1 MITRVGRV
9 ATRVVLLLAALVAVL
24 VVLGLL
30 ITEVAERDGRATVE
44 DDLSRTLAEH
54 RTGFLDAAT
63 AVLTQLGGPFVV
75 TLAMAAG
82 VAVLRLALNRWREAV
97 FLVVTVAA
105 QAVAVLVTTRVVSR
119 VEPSVDRLYPLA
131 ALAADSSFPSA
142 TTAAATALFV
152 AIALLVGW
160 QVRPR
165 RIRVPLV
172 VVLVALPLLVAF
184 ADLYRG
190 PHHLTDVLAGH
201 LAGLGSVALASRTV
215 LNHRLWAGEPDQ
227 HAGRR
232 RDGLPRRAAIVYNPI
247 KVPDFPALR
256 ERIHAHMARAGWAE
270 PLWLGTTVDDPGAG
284 MCAEAATEKSEVVIV
299 CGGDG
304 TVMACVTA
312 LAGTD
317 MPLALLPAGTGNL
330 LARNLG
336 IPLDDEEAALR
347 IALAGADRRI
357 DVAAIEG
364 HKFAVMAGLGFD
376 AAMVRDAPEGL
387 KRAVGWPAYVVS
399 GARHL
404 RGRGIRV
411 RVTLDGGEPFS
422 RRVQTVVVGNVG
434 KLQAGI
440 PLLPDAEPDD
450 GILDVV
456 LIAPGSI
463 VGWARV
469 AGRVMARRGRVDRRV
484 ERFRAQHVLL
494 ETREPQP
501 RQLDGDLIED
511 GTSMDIRIEPAAL
524 CVRVPAR
531 RRS

>member
-24 VVLGLL
+24 AALGLL

-63 AVLTQLGGPFVV
+63 AVLAQLGGPFVV
-75 TLAMAAG
+75 TVAMAVG
-82 VAVLRLALNRWREAV
+82 IAVLRLALDRWREAV
-97 FLVVTVAA
+97 FLVVTVAS

-119 VEPSVDRLYPLA
+119 VEPSVDRLDPLA

-152 AIALLVGW
+152 AVALLVGW

-190 PHHLTDVLAGH
+190 QHHLTDVLAGH

-215 LNHRLWAGEPDQ
+215 LNHRLWAGEPDPRA
-227 HAGRR
+227 AGGSRR
-232 RDGLPRRAAIVYNPI
+232 RDGGPPRAAVIYNPI
-247 KVPDFPALR
+247 KVADLPAMR
-256 ERIHAHMARAGWAE
+256 VRVQHQMGRAGWAE
-270 PLWLGTTVDDPGAG
+270 PMWLGTTVDDPGAE
-284 MCAEAATEKSEVVIV
+284 MCARAVEDKVDLVIV
-299 CGGDG
+299 AGGDG

-312 LAGTD
+312 LAGGDT
-317 MPLALLPAGTGNL
+317 PLALLPAGTGNL
-330 LARNLG
+330 LARNLA

-347 IALAGADRRI
+347 IALSGADRRI
-357 DVAAIEG
+357 DVGAVEE

-411 RVTLDGGEPFS
+411 RVTLDDGEAFS

-440 PLLPDAEPDD
+440 PLLPDARFDD
-450 GILDVV
+450 GRLDVV
-456 LIAPGSI
+456 VVAP
-463 VGWARV
+463 VRTWGWLAVAVRV
-469 AGRVMARRGRVDRRV
+469 LRRGRTTDDRLARLTGSSV
-484 ERFRAQHVLL
+484 VVRAS
-494 ETREPQP
+494 QP
-501 RQLDGDLIED
+501 LARQLDGDPVDEGRELRCRVLA
-511 GTSMDIRIEPAAL
+511 GTL
-524 CVRVPAR
+524 LVRVPR
-531 RRS
+531 